1 MHYTSIFKIQI
12 NFIQKKLIMIT
23 QNCFASRKVTFCI
36 LQKDQLFQHY
46 RKIQQPTRG
55 FESTKCN
62 KTINQNFHY
71 LRSQRGFN
79 LQVNA
84 GRQPESGSGG
94 LSFLKNWSYLVLAL
108 LLALVV
114 FRQRAVLAILVVALV
129 VLQTPTDNFLLNQ
142 FADSGLFTG
151 YGEAKKFLNV
161 LTVTSIAMFMLVS
174 IVMSKA

>member
-1 MHYTSIFKIQI
+1 MNTQLSLTCKIVLSIQNERVFQQPQRIKQ
-12 NFIQKKLIMIT
+12 QKQKNQVNLRQ
-23 QNCFASRKVTFCI
+23 QNTAQTLNSNYNQN
-36 LQKDQLFQHY
+36 L
-46 RKIQQPTRG
+46 IQQRG
-55 FESTKCN
+55 QRSCN
-62 KTINQNFHY
+62 VITH
-71 LRSQRGFN
+71 
-79 LQVNA
+79 A

-94 LSFLKNWSYLVLAL
+94 LSFMKNWSYLVLAL

-114 FRQRAVLAILVVALV
+114 FRQRAVLAILVIALV

-151 YGEAKKFLNV
+151 YGEAKKFLNA